1 MGMFSTKDGKG
12 GQSPSV
18 MGSVKKGIQDA
29 INHPETKQVADMIET
44 PMKDAKGNIMKDAD
58 GKDIM
63 KQTPQYNE
71 DGSMKM
77 KTVKTGRKA
86 GILGQIHNVKKEVS
100 DTYKSYQK
108 KEE

>member
-18 MGSVKKGIQDA
+18 MGSVGKAVRGAIQR
-29 INHPETKQVADMIET
+29 PETKQVADMIET

-100 DTYKSYQK
+100 DTYRSYQK
-108 KEE
+108 NEK

>member
-1 MGMFSTKDGKG
+1 
-12 GQSPSV
+12 
-18 MGSVKKGIQDA
+18 
-29 INHPETKQVADMIET
+29 MIET
-44 PMKDAKGNIMKDAD
+44 PMKDAKGNIMMGAD
-58 GKDIM
+58 GKPVM

-86 GILGQIHNVKKEVS
+86 GILHNVKKEVS
-100 DTYKSYQK
+100 DTYRSYQK